1 MTEIFKQGL
10 EQLEMLSSQEST
22 GLVMSISDCQNVYE
36 KIIF

>member
-22 GLVMSISDCQNVYE
+22 GLVMRDRKSVV
-36 KIIF
+36 